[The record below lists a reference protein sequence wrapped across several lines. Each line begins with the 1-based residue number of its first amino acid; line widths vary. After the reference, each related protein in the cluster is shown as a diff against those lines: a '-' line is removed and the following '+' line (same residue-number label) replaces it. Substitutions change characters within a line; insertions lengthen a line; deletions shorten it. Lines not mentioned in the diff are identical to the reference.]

1 MSHSIMI
8 IAVMALVNITIR
20 ALPFI
25 LFRKENKTP
34 KSVEYLGK
42 VLPPAMMSFLI
53 IYCIRS
59 VDVSAGT
66 HGIPELIGI
75 ATAMILH
82 AWKRNTLLSI
92 GTATV
97 VYMILV
103 QFVFNK

>member
-1 MSHSIMI
+1 MSHSILI

-42 VLPPAMMSFLI
+42 ALPPAMMSFLI

-103 QFVFNK
+103 QYVFNK